1 MMNMKKIL
9 IGVVCFLILAAIIV
23 VGKYLISVKNYQKV
37 VKELKIGSIDL
48 SKVSDGEYSGNCDVD
63 YIYAKVIVTVKNN
76 KIVNINLSEHRNEK
90 GKTAE
95 VIPDMVVKAQSTQVD
110 TVSGA
115 TNSSKAILKAIENA
129 LASGIQ
135 K

>member
-1 MMNMKKIL
+1 MNMKKIL
-9 IGVVCFLILAAIIV
+9 IGAVCFLVLVAIILF
-23 VGKYLISVKNYQKV
+23 GKYLISVKNYQKS

-48 SKVSDGEYSGNCDVD
+48 SRISDGEYSGNCDVD

-90 GKTAE
+90 GKSAE
-95 VIPDMVVKAQSTQVD
+95 IIPDMVVKSQSTQVD
-110 TVSGA
+110 TVTGA
-115 TNSSKAILKAIENA
+115 TNSSKVILKAIENA